1 MEIRPSPKIASSFTS
16 FSCFSIFAIV
26 SVLWF
31 WPKSTLAGTL
41 SAGSQTGISAVGT
54 LSSLTSNGNVNINE
68 HDGSTKGLQL
78 AGTLVT
84 STASDLNKLA
94 GVTGVVNNWLDG
106 DLNAFDDLHV
116 MQLGGEFRQSCWK
129 ALRKVKAG
137 KIITY
142 AQLAHKAGNINA
154 VRAAGSACAKNLI
167 APFVPCHRV
176 IKTGGTIGNYAFGV
190 TLKEAL
196 LTHEGFHN
204 LR

>member
-1 MEIRPSPKIASSFTS
+1 MKLLTHEIPTPWGKIATVVDVTDIPTVVAAGFKPLSKLIKQLPDQFDGQK
-16 FSCFSIFAIV
+16 F
-26 SVLWF
+26 
-31 WPKSTLAGTL
+31 KS
-41 SAGSQTGISAVGT
+41 
-54 LSSLTSNGNVNINE
+54 
-68 HDGSTKGLQL
+68 D
-78 AGTLVT
+78 
-84 STASDLNKLA
+84 NKLA
-94 GVTGVVNNWLDG
+94 GVTG
-106 DLNAFDDLHV
+106 DDLQV
-116 MQLGGEFRQSCWK
+116 MQLGSEFRQSCWK

-137 KIITY
+137 KTITY

>member
-1 MEIRPSPKIASSFTS
+1 MKLLTHEIPTPWGKIATVVD
-16 FSCFSIFAIV
+16 ITDVPTVMA
-26 SVLWF
+26 
-31 WPKSTLAGTL
+31 AGFEPL
-41 SAGSQTGISAVGT
+41 SKLIKQ
-54 LSSLTSNGNVNINE
+54 LP
-68 HDGSTKGLQL
+68 DKFKGQKFNKD
-78 AGTLVT
+78 
-84 STASDLNKLA
+84 SKLA
-94 GVTGVVNNWLDG
+94 GVTGVVKDWLDG
-106 DLNAFDDLHV
+106 DLNAFDDLQV
-116 MQLGGEFRQSCWK
+116 LQLGGEFRQSCWK

-137 KIITY
+137 KTITY